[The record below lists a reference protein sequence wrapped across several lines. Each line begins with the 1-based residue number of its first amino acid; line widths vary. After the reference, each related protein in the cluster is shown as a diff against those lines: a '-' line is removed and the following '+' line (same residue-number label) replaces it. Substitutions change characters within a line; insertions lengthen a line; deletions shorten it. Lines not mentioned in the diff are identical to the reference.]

1 MGFALPVDTPA
12 DTAALLRELEA
23 CAPNPTPKN
32 IRAVMIQAATELEN
46 HKRLFQDA
54 AQELELAASL
64 RVGQMDSQ
72 SRADEVS
79 RQVRM
84 TLQQVAARMRELA

>member
-1 MGFALPVDTPA
+1 MGFALPADTPA
-12 DTAALLRELEA
+12 DTATLLRELEA

-32 IRAVMIQAATELEN
+32 IRAVMIQAATELEA
-46 HKRLFQDA
+46 HQRLFEDA
-54 AQELELAASL
+54 ARELDEAAAL

-72 SRADEVS
+72 SRADEMA

-84 TLQQVAARMRELA
+84 TMVDLARRMRQA